1 MMLLHITPVLED
13 KILEELPDLEEE
25 FEESFEV
32 LPPDEDD
39 DEQLI
44 IFMVCSGLNGNET
57 LFPSVLLQLLNL
69 GKLFCCC

>member
-1 MMLLHITPVLED
+1 MLLHITPVLED

-57 LFPSVLLQLLNL
+57 LFPRVLLQLLNL